1 MRLRNDCV
9 FVDGFEINPYF
20 TCYCY
25 KIVGFIS
32 VSNGFVVCDERELV
46 DFNNVSDEA
55 KIAVRKIIEKE
66 NKKDTK

>member
-1 MRLRNDCV
+1 V

-25 KIVGFIS
+25 KIVGLIS
-32 VSNGFVVCDERELV
+32 ISNGLIICDNRELI

-55 KIAVRKIIEKE
+55 KIAVRKIIAKE